1 MEVTIEK
8 SVHFK
13 PKYSRN
19 NINNYHLQSNR
30 YKSKSLSN
38 INLNEYDNS
47 HTSPRIKFS
56 SLGSQIIKSNNNY
69 SSQILDK
76 NNSNT
81 YNNYSIFKTNL
92 SYDPYLMRVCKKA
105 IINNREQLPNYLE
118 IISKINKEFNID
130 EFEEAKLE
138 EEEEEFLQ
146 ENMIINKND
155 ISIAETNIHLNENPI
170 QKVK

>member
-19 NINNYHLQSNR
+19 ILNNYHSHSNR
-30 YKSKSLSN
+30 YKTTNFENESSK
-38 INLNEYDNS
+38 EYDNAY
-47 HTSPRIKFS
+47 PRIKFS
-56 SLGSQIIKSNNNY
+56 SLGSQIIKSNNY
-69 SSQILDK
+69 SSQIFEK
-76 NNSNT
+76 NNTNIN
-81 YNNYSIFKTNL
+81 NNYSIFKTNL

>member
-1 MEVTIEK
+1 
-8 SVHFK
+8 
-13 PKYSRN
+13 
-19 NINNYHLQSNR
+19 
-30 YKSKSLSN
+30 
-38 INLNEYDNS
+38 
-47 HTSPRIKFS
+47 
-56 SLGSQIIKSNNNY
+56 
-69 SSQILDK
+69 
-76 NNSNT
+76 
-81 YNNYSIFKTNL
+81 
-92 SYDPYLMRVCKKA
+92 MRVCKKA

-155 ISIAETNIHLNENPI
+155 ISNADTNIHLNEIPI

>member
-19 NINNYHLQSNR
+19 IINKFPSYSNR
-30 YKSKSLSN
+30 YQSTN
-38 INLNEYDNS
+38 FANESTKEYENAYP
-47 HTSPRIKFS
+47 SPRLKFS
-56 SLGSQIIKSNNNY
+56 SLGNQIIKSNNY
-69 SSQILDK
+69 SSKIFEK
-76 NNSNT
+76 NNT
-81 YNNYSIFKTNL
+81 YINNNYSIFKTNL

-138 EEEEEFLQ
+138 EEEEEFLK

-155 ISIAETNIHLNENPI
+155 ISNADTNILLNESPI